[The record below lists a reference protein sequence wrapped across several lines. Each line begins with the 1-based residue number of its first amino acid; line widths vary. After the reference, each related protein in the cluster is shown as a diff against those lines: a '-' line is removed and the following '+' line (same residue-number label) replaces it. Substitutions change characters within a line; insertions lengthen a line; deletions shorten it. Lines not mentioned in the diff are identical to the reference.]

1 MDNKVLNTVEAAKF
15 LCVSLS
21 KLWKMCHRKELA
33 YYKVGR
39 LNVFR
44 TEDLQAY
51 LDANRV
57 LTAKELKDQAEELLI
72 NKNKEKNIYLEK
84 YIYNRDKKKNHRN

>member
-1 MDNKVLNTVEAAKF
+1 MEKEVLNTVEAARF

-44 TEDLQAY
+44 IEDLQAY

-57 LTAKELKDQAEELLI
+57 LTAKELKEQAEELLT
-72 NKNKEKNIYLEK
+72 NKIKVKC
-84 YIYNRDKKKNHRN
+84 